1 MNEHRLSLLEETK
14 GSVSIRNF
22 SRLLVTASVFIFLSL
37 CILPWQQTVSGYGRV
52 VAYAP
57 LDRQQ
62 FIEAPIDGRI
72 VHWHVQ
78 EGSNV
83 KKDDLIVEISDNDPM
98 FLQRLQEEK
107 SAIESRIA
115 AVKARSEA
123 IQARIRSLEGSV
135 GNSVSAAKS
144 RTRMARDRIDASEH
158 ALEAAAAVYR
168 TASINSKRQKT
179 LFAQGLASQRAVET
193 SEMEEAR
200 ALTDLNRA
208 KAAVSSSKSELLA
221 LQSDQ
226 SKAGTDGSAS
236 IEDAKASYAAALAE
250 LASAQA
256 ELPRISARLS
266 RQHSQTVRAPR
277 DGTVM
282 RLIVSQDGEMVK
294 TGEPLVILI
303 PDAGDRAAEIWI
315 DGNHLPLLSEGRE
328 ARIQFQG
335 WPVLQFSGW
344 PDMSFGTFAGKV
356 ILVDSTDN
364 GTGRFR
370 ILIKPTD
377 GSKWPD
383 GKYLRQGVRAFGWIF
398 LNRVSLGYEIW
409 RRFNDF
415 PPEIPGMDLKEPKK
429 KEKK

>member
-256 ELPRISARLS
+256 
-266 RQHSQTVRAPR
+266 
-277 DGTVM
+277 
-282 RLIVSQDGEMVK
+282 
-294 TGEPLVILI
+294 
-303 PDAGDRAAEIWI
+303 
-315 DGNHLPLLSEGRE
+315 
-328 ARIQFQG
+328 
-335 WPVLQFSGW
+335 
-344 PDMSFGTFAGKV
+344 
-356 ILVDSTDN
+356 
-364 GTGRFR
+364 
-370 ILIKPTD
+370 
-377 GSKWPD
+377 
-383 GKYLRQGVRAFGWIF
+383 
-398 LNRVSLGYEIW
+398 
-409 RRFNDF
+409 
-415 PPEIPGMDLKEPKK
+415 
-429 KEKK
+429 